1 MKDNLALLGLIVVA
15 LAVTLKSATF
25 IVPEGKQAVITQFGK
40 PIGDTIETAGLNFK
54 IPFMQEARIIER
66 RILNWDGVPNQF
78 PTKDKKL
85 ITVDT
90 TARWKITNPL
100 KLIEKVRD
108 ERGAIAR
115 LTTILNSATRQIIS
129 NFNLVEAVRNSN
141 DILARREEVQKEIEQ
156 AKADGKSD
164 VIEEEVTGEIEKIFL
179 GREELSKRIVQR
191 AKGNIEDLGIE
202 LIDVQLR
209 RISYHPDVE
218 QKVYRRMISERQR
231 IAKKIKSFGKGEQAR
246 IYGKTEQEHLE
257 IKSEAYKK
265 VQEILGKAESERTK
279 IYAQA
284 FNKDP
289 KFYEFSRT
297 LEAYKQSLREDTN
310 FLLSADSEFLEGM
323 KRVP

>member
-40 PIGDTIETAGLNFK
+40 PIGDTIEKAGLNFK